1 MPADPVLSRELKSL
15 QKEAAAAQRE
25 RATPV
30 TAPAAADRGSP
41 SGLPA
46 NDAAPAETA
55 EERALRDQLGEFV
68 DQVTQFFNDT
78 EKNISAH
85 PIESVA
91 GALLIGIL
99 IGRLIGR
106 R

>member
-1 MPADPVLSRELKSL
+1 MLLRELKSL
-15 QKEAAAAQRE
+15 QNEAAAAQRE
-25 RATPV
+25 RIRPMATV
-30 TAPAAADRGSP
+30 ATADRGSVKD
-41 SGLPA
+41 LAVTDATPA
-46 NDAAPAETA
+46 DAAD
-55 EERALRDQLGEFV
+55 ERALRDQLGDFV
-68 DQVTQFFNDT
+68 DQVTKFFEDA
-78 EKNISAH
+78 EKNITSH